1 MARRMCVRCSAGRCK
16 ARYSLS
22 ATIFS
27 ARAWHSFDSLC
38 VCAPPPCGRDACWF
52 VGLLLPLRRMWR
64 EAHVFLVVAPL
75 RLVAQCAALLCVR
88 VPPPALTA
96 GWVMVR
102 AGHDSGCECD
112 TLAFRTGQ
120 EDTLEGH
127 SPDGGRVSCRP
138 HSQRV
143 LGARHRRA
151 LCVSE
156 DGYRHDEALLVTGS
170 RTGCTRIHRPGPS
183 PCPRKGVR
191 LGALAVA
198 RRSSRLSFPRVY

>member
-1 MARRMCVRCSAGRCK
+1 MCAPALDGAMRDHLFEARRGVNALARRMCVRCSAGRCK
-16 ARYSLS
+16 ARSSLS

-138 HSQRV
+138 NANVSSV
-143 LGARHRRA
+143 LGIA
-151 LCVSE
+151 
-156 DGYRHDEALLVTGS
+156 
-170 RTGCTRIHRPGPS
+170 GPY
-183 PCPRKGVR
+183 V
-191 LGALAVA
+191 
-198 RRSSRLSFPRVY
+198 

>member
-1 MARRMCVRCSAGRCK
+1 MRARCV
-16 ARYSLS
+16 L
-22 ATIFS
+22 
-27 ARAWHSFDSLC
+27 
-38 VCAPPPCGRDACWF
+38 V
-52 VGLLLPLRRMWR
+52 RR
-64 EAHVFLVVAPL
+64 LVVASPPYVARST
-75 RLVAQCAALLCVR
+75 RLPRCRTSPPSGAVCSTLVCAS
-88 VPPPALTA
+88 PSPALTA